1 MSISGHMQAM
11 FAASFTAS
19 SATKLPLP
27 PVPVSADQRRAA
39 LQSAIIEARRKHAPL
54 LIGTSLKPFDASDA
68 DRFDVA
74 VDPDFGLV
82 GKPRR
87 QRGPSRR
94 KVQKY
99 RSAHALKRWPWKL
112 ATQFGWTDAEVCLI
126 DALMFL
132 GGDSGEFDA
141 YRSELENRA
150 GVSPST
156 QRAVEAKLRDLGML
170 VVIENRRGYAR
181 NEANTY
187 RLEGVLKEAA
197 RILWLRRG
205 EGTKSKHPSGCIEN
219 LYPHTSST
227 LSAPRFEKRTPGWRP
242 PVSPEVKALNEFFDA
257 GATGEPTSPQ
267 SGEVC
272 MLLGRDE
279 HAKPA
284 EVKPAGDGIAEPLAL
299 DLIKT
304 FLPDVAATEAPP
316 ETTEDALAL
325 ADRLQRTYA
334 PTLWPHV
341 WRAWRKRWG
350 LTAALAVLET
360 ALMRRGGLI
369 RESGGQ
375 YLSGIL
381 GRNRRQAP
389 APEAT
394 LQAMRASRRAPG
406 LAHGRG
412 GRGRRS

>member
-1 MSISGHMQAM
+1 MSIPEHMRAM
-11 FAASFTAS
+11 YLASFSAS
-19 SATKLPLP
+19 SATRSSLP
-27 PVPVSADQRRAA
+27 PVVPPSADRHQAA
-39 LQSAIIEARRKHAPL
+39 LDAAIMEARRKHAPQ
-54 LIGTSLKPFDASDA
+54 LINAPLGRYVASEA
-68 DRFDVA
+68 DHGPAVCDQGVA
-74 VDPDFGLV
+74 GA
-82 GKPRR
+82 PRR

-94 KVQKY
+94 MVQKY
-99 RSAHALKRWPWKL
+99 RSAHARKRWPWKL
-112 ATQFGWTDAEVCLI
+112 ATQFAWTDAEVCLI
-126 DALMFL
+126 DALLFL
-132 GGDSGEFDA
+132 AGGSGEFAA
-141 YRSELENRA
+141 YRSELESRA
-150 GVSPST
+150 NVRPST
-156 QRAVEAKLRDLGML
+156 QRAAEAKLRDLGML

-187 RLEGVLKEAA
+187 RLEGILKEAD
-197 RILWLRRG
+197 RILWMRRG

-227 LSAPRFEKRTPGWRP
+227 LPAPRLEKRTPGRRP
-242 PVSPEVKALNEFFDA
+242 PVTPEPEAMGERCDA
-257 GATGEPTSPQ
+257 GAAGVPTSPQ

-272 MLLGRDE
+272 TLLGRNE

-284 EVKPAGDGIAEPLAL
+284 EVKPAGDGVAEPLAL

-304 FLPDVAATEAPP
+304 FRPDVAATEAPP
-316 ETTEDALAL
+316 ETTEEALAL

-350 LTAALAVLET
+350 VIAALAVLET
-360 ALMRRGGLI
+360 ALMRRGI